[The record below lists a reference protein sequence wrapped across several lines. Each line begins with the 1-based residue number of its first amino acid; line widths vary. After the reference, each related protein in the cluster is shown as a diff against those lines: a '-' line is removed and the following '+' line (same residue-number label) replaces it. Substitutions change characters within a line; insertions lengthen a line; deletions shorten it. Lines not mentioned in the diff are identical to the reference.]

1 MKKLFLT
8 LCALGIFSGV
18 AQAQLTGG
26 FEGPTAY
33 SSTPITIQ
41 QALSLAD
48 DSIVILQGH
57 IINNLGDEK
66 YTFQDATGQVVVE
79 IDDEKWMGVKVTP
92 ADTVEIL
99 GEVDKEFIGRD
110 KIDVKT
116 IRVVK

>member
-8 LCALGIFSGV
+8 LCALGILAGV
-18 AQAQLTGG
+18 AQAQQAGG
-26 FEGPTAY
+26 FAGPTAY
-33 SSTPITIQ
+33 SSPPITVQ
-41 QALSLAD
+41 QALNMAD
-48 DSIVILQGH
+48 DSIVVLQGH
-57 IINNLGDEK
+57 IVNNLGDEK
-66 YTFQDATGQVVVE
+66 YTFQDATGIVVVE
-79 IDDEKWMGVKVTP
+79 IDDEDWMGVTVTP